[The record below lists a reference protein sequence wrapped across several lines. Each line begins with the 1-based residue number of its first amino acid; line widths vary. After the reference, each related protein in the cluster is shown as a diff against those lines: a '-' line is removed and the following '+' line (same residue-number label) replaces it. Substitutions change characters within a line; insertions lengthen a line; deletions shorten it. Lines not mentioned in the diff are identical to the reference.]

1 MDKDAILGQLESAA
15 KSIFD
20 NLSLDNIF
28 KSIGFDGNN
37 PRLGW
42 VIPPDFS
49 DIEAELSE
57 CIELV
62 SGKDKFIFAGM
73 GGSINGIKTL
83 ISLSNSSNIYALDSL
98 DPKAINEVLSSIGGL
113 DKVLVCAV
121 SKSGTTKETQLIA
134 GSLRESLGS
143 DYKKHFVWMSD
154 KPSFEKLDS
163 SGWQDAKKISIQVNG
178 KDDIGGRF
186 SSPHTMVFF
195 FPLFLILRR
204 DISKVRDLWEK
215 YVSSRKEVIDKAY
228 AYALKY
234 KEINEGKF
242 QVIIKDKV
250 YEGIVNWVIQLFQE
264 SLGSKK
270 DGFFVK
276 ALVTKPKTSLLG
288 FKKIDAGIDTEDLYL
303 YTMSCMHFL
312 QMFTAFFSV
321 FKGINFV
328 SQPYVEIYKKELK
341 KLEGKDIPSSE
352 TVSLKDLPAYIAK
365 YLKPAYEFIDVI
377 LYSSENEVF
386 INSLKSRLAKT
397 FPDKKVSVFLGSDWN
412 HHSYQAAFKDSK
424 TLFVI
429 AVRKNYERKSLFISP
444 ETAFRSSRM
453 LQSISYATFKTLEDK
468 AVYISF

>member
-1 MDKDAILGQLESAA
+1 MDKDLILGQLESAA
-15 KSIFD
+15 EFRFD
-20 NLSLDNIF
+20 SLSPDNVF
-28 KSIGFDGNN
+28 KSIGFDGDNL
-37 PRLGW
+37 RLGW

-57 CIELV
+57 LLKLAE
-62 SGKDKFIFAGM
+62 GKDKFIFVGM

-83 ISLSNSSNIYALDSL
+83 INLSNSSDIYALDSL
-98 DPKAINEVLSSIGGL
+98 DPKAINEVLSAIGRL
-113 DKVLVCAV
+113 DKVLVCAI

-134 GSLRESLGS
+134 GSLREALGS
-143 DYKKHFVWMSD
+143 DYKNNFVWMSD
-154 KPSFEKLDS
+154 KPSFGKLDS
-163 SGWQDAKKISIQVNG
+163 FGWQDTKKISIQVNG

-186 SSPHTMVFF
+186 SSPHTMVFLL
-195 FPLFLILRR
+195 PLLLVLNR

-215 YVSSRKEVIDKAY
+215 YISLRKEVIDKAY

-234 KEINEGKF
+234 KDINEGKF
-242 QVIIKDKV
+242 QVTVKEEI
-250 YEGIVNWVIQLFQE
+250 YQGIVNWVIQLFQE

-276 ALVTKPKTSLLG
+276 ALVTKPKASLLG
-288 FKKIDAGIDTEDLYL
+288 FKKIDAGKDSEDLYL
-303 YTMSCMHFL
+303 YTMSCMYFL
-312 QMFTAFFSV
+312 QMFTAFFAA

-352 TVSLKDLPAYIAK
+352 TVPLKNLPAYIAK
-365 YLKPAYEFIDVI
+365 YLNPAYEFIDVI
-377 LYSSENEVF
+377 LYSSENEIF
-386 INSLKSRLAKT
+386 INSLKSRLSEAFSDRKI
-397 FPDKKVSVFLGSDWN
+397 SVFLGSDWN

-429 AVRKNYERKSLFISP
+429 AVRSNYEGKSLFISP
-444 ETAFRSSRM
+444 ETASRNSLM
-453 LQSISYATFKTLEDK
+453 LKAISYATFKTLEEK